1 MRWLA
6 VLLSVAGCTFE
17 FPSGG
22 PSADDSPPDDYPPEI
37 DGEYLNPQQGAC
49 YGDVG
54 GEIRC
59 SGSTCIALD
68 EPSCGA
74 RPDCFIAYM
83 LIDTTETFRACFPAV
98 PSSAAGGECSTLDAF
113 RCVRRADCATV
124 YGGFTSSLSFAR
136 CEPDP
141 FDLTRT

>member
-1 MRWLA
+1 MRWLVGLVA
-6 VLLSVAGCTFE
+6 VAGCALDGGGA
-17 FPSGG
+17 SG
-22 PSADDSPPDDYPPEI
+22 PPNDIPPKEI

-54 GEIRC
+54 GQIRC

-68 EPSCGA
+68 EASCGA
-74 RPDCFIAYM
+74 RPDCFIAYL
-83 LIDTTETFRACFPAV
+83 LIGTTESFRGCFPAV

-113 RCVRRADCATV
+113 RCVRRNDCASV
-124 YGGFTSSLSFAR
+124 YGGFESSPSFAR

-141 FDLTRT
+141 FDLAGA